1 MAIGDLVK
9 STLGP
14 KGMDKILMSMGSAGP
29 GSIEV
34 TNDGAT
40 ILRAVGVDNPAAKV
54 LVEMSRVQDSEVGDG
69 TTSVTVL
76 ASELIREAE
85 KLIDMRIH
93 PQTIIAGWRQA
104 SKVAKEALEKSAI
117 DHSNDEALFREDLLN
132 IARTTLSSKILSQH
146 KDFFSNL
153 AVDAVM
159 RLKGSGSLD
168 AIQIIKIQGGSLDES
183 FLDAGFLLNKKVG
196 MFQPQRVENAKIL
209 IANTPMDTDK
219 IKVFGSRVK
228 VENVSQVAE
237 IELAEK
243 EKMKDKVDLICA
255 HDMNVFI
262 NRQLIYNYP
271 EQLFADKGI
280 MAIEHADFD
289 GIERLALVTGGEIV
303 STFGHPEKVKIGKC
317 DLIEQVQIGDETL
330 LKFTGVP
337 LGEACSVVLRGATE
351 QIIGEAERSL
361 HDALCVLTSTV
372 KEPRTVYGGGCSE
385 MLMAHAVTE
394 LASKTPGKESMA
406 MEAFAHALRQLPTII
421 AENGGYDSAQLVS
434 ELRALHTQ
442 GLATNGLDMTHGKVG
457 DMAELGITE
466 SFSVKSQVLV
476 SAAEAAEMLLRVDN
490 IIKAAPR
497 KRERD
502 DRHC

>member
-1 MAIGDLVK
+1 
-9 STLGP
+9 
-14 KGMDKILMSMGSAGP
+14 
-29 GSIEV
+29 
-34 TNDGAT
+34 
-40 ILRAVGVDNPAAKV
+40 
-54 LVEMSRVQDSEVGDG
+54 
-69 TTSVTVL
+69 
-76 ASELIREAE
+76 
-85 KLIDMRIH
+85 
-93 PQTIIAGWRQA
+93 
-104 SKVAKEALEKSAI
+104 
-117 DHSNDEALFREDLLN
+117 
-132 IARTTLSSKILSQH
+132 
-146 KDFFSNL
+146 
-153 AVDAVM
+153 
-159 RLKGSGSLD
+159 
-168 AIQIIKIQGGSLDES
+168 
-183 FLDAGFLLNKKVG
+183 LNKKPG

-228 VENVSQVAE
+228 VENISQVAE

-303 STFGHPEKVKIGKC
+303 STFGNPEKVKIGKC
-317 DLIEQVQIGDETL
+317 DLIEQVQIGGETL
-330 LKFTGVP
+330 LKFSGVP

-385 MLMAHAVTE
+385 MVMAKAVEE
-394 LASKTPGKESMA
+394 LASKTAGKEARA
-406 MEAFAHALRQLPTII
+406 MEAFANALRQLPSII

-434 ELRALHTQ
+434 EMKALHVLGKCTI
-442 GLATNGLDMTHGKVG
+442 GLNMYEGKTG
-457 DMAELGITE
+457 CMNELGITE
-466 SFSVKSQVLV
+466 SYSVKRQVLV
-476 SAAEAAEMLLRVDN
+476 QAAEAAEMILRVDD
-490 IIKAAPR
+490 ILKAAPR
-497 KRERD
+497 PRKE
-502 DRHC
+502 DRGHC

>member
-1 MAIGDLVK
+1 MGW
-9 STLGP
+9 G
-14 KGMDKILMSMGSAGP
+14 MGSP
-29 GSIEV
+29 NGSVEV

-93 PQTIIAGWRQA
+93 PQTIISGWRQA
-104 SKVAKEALEKSAI
+104 AKVAREALEKSAI
-117 DHSNDEALFREDLLN
+117 DHSNDEALFREDLMN
-132 IARTTLSSKILSQH
+132 IARTTLLSKILCQH
-146 KDFFSNL
+146 KDFFSKL
-153 AVDAVM
+153 AVDAVL

-168 AIQIIKIQGGSLDES
+168 AIQIIRIQGGSLDES
-183 FLDAGFLLNKKVG
+183 FLDEDGFLLNKKPG

-228 VENVSQVAE
+228 VENISQVAE

-243 EKMKDKVDLICA
+243 EKMKDQVDLICA

-303 STFGHPEKVKIGKC
+303 STFGNPEKVKIGKC
-317 DLIEQVQIGDETL
+317 DLIEQVQIGGETL
-330 LKFTGVP
+330 LKFSGVP

-385 MLMAHAVTE
+385 MVMAKAVEE
-394 LASKTPGKESMA
+394 LASKTPGKEARA
-406 MEAFAHALRQLPTII
+406 MQSFANALRQLPSII
-421 AENGGYDSAQLVS
+421 SENGGYDSAQLIS
-434 ELRALHTQ
+434 ELKAAHHTGQ
-442 GLATNGLDMTHGKVG
+442 NTMGLNMYEGKVG
-457 DMAELGITE
+457 CMSELGITE
-466 SFSVKSQVLV
+466 SFSVKRQVLV
-476 SAAEAAEMLLRVDN
+476 QASEAAEMILRVDD
-490 IIKAAPR
+490 ILKAAPR
-497 KRERD
+497 PRKE
-502 DRHC
+502 DRGHC

>member
-1 MAIGDLVK
+1 M
-9 STLGP
+9 
-14 KGMDKILMSMGSAGP
+14 
-29 GSIEV
+29 
-34 TNDGAT
+34 
-40 ILRAVGVDNPAAKV
+40 
-54 LVEMSRVQDSEVGDG
+54 
-69 TTSVTVL
+69 
-76 ASELIREAE
+76 
-85 KLIDMRIH
+85 H
-93 PQTIIAGWRQA
+93 
-104 SKVAKEALEKSAI
+104 
-117 DHSNDEALFREDLLN
+117 
-132 IARTTLSSKILSQH
+132 
-146 KDFFSNL
+146 
-153 AVDAVM
+153 
-159 RLKGSGSLD
+159 
-168 AIQIIKIQGGSLDES
+168 
-183 FLDAGFLLNKKVG
+183 
-196 MFQPQRVENAKIL
+196 QPQRVENAKIL

-280 MAIEHADFD
+280 MAIE
-289 GIERLALVTGGEIV
+289 
-303 STFGHPEKVKIGKC
+303 
-317 DLIEQVQIGDETL
+317 QVQIGDETL

-337 LGEACSVVLRGATE
+337 LGEACSVVLRGETE

-406 MEAFAHALRQLPTII
+406 MESFAKALRQLPTII

-434 ELRALHTQ
+434 ELRALHTE
-442 GLATNGLDMTHGKVG
+442 GKATHGLDMTHGKVG

-476 SAAEAAEMLLRVDN
+476 SASEAAEMLLRVDN

>member
-1 MAIGDLVK
+1 MGW
-9 STLGP
+9 
-14 KGMDKILMSMGSAGP
+14 GMGNGSGTV
-29 GSIEV
+29 EV

-85 KLIDMRIH
+85 KLVDMRIH

-104 SKVAKEALEKSAI
+104 SKVAL
-117 DHSNDEALFREDLLN
+117 EDLMN
-132 IARTTLSSKILSQH
+132 IARTTISSKILSQH
-146 KDFFSNL
+146 KDFFAKL
-153 AVDAVM
+153 AVDAVL
-159 RLKGSGSLD
+159 RLKGSGNLD

-183 FLDAGFLLNKKVG
+183 FLDSGFLLNKKVG
-196 MFQPQRVENAKIL
+196 MHQPQRVENAKIL

-228 VENVSQVAE
+228 VDNVPQIAE
-237 IELAEK
+237 LELAEK
-243 EKMKDKVDLICA
+243 EKMKDKVDMICG

-303 STFGHPEKVKIGKC
+303 STFGNPELVKIGKC

-330 LKFTGVP
+330 LKFSGVP

-372 KEPRTVYGGGCSE
+372 KEPRTVFGGGCSE
-385 MLMAHAVTE
+385 MLMAKAVDE
-394 LASKTPGKESMA
+394 MAAKTAGKEARA
-406 MEAFAHALRQLPTII
+406 MESFANALRQLPGII
-421 AENGGYDSAQLVS
+421 AENGGYDSAQLTS
-434 ELRALHTQ
+434 ELKAAH
-442 GLATNGLDMTHGKVG
+442 NFGKTPQDSTCTRVR
-457 DMAELGITE
+457 
-466 SFSVKSQVLV
+466 
-476 SAAEAAEMLLRVDN
+476 SAACLTWASRRECQEAG
-490 IIKAAPR
+490 PGSG
-497 KRERD
+497 
-502 DRHC
+502 